1 MFVTFC
7 AVVCTTCLLPVKA
20 LVFLFSELFLF
31 LLVDSCPYISAKC
44 LVFPLFFF
52 SYILLCFADPIC
64 PFLVLNTARFKQSK
78 TYLNPSS
85 GLEPK
90 NQSSTNVVSSARAST
105 FPDEWT
111 YSMNQMSHK
120 PDNMLTMSGELID
133 SFFAN
138 ISDES
143 WFDEIKD
150 GQTAED
156 SSVPAHI
163 GRTNRAC
170 QTESYSKSDKYIQ
183 VNMATAVD
191 FQLRDRLTETSV
203 KHGRNVKDVRH
214 EYGTGNT
221 ENDIPYILPEVS
233 NKPLTNGKLFV
244 VPISVALDTSPTV
257 CVAVHSPIM
266 SVKQIQTS
274 RNATSRMPLEEYLP
288 YYDIKGTY
296 CIGNGLP
303 SRDSLQNSI
312 CKVTSLLLSEGSRS
326 IPSLSAEITKGVSV
340 SSIATSNQVQMQSLK
355 NICLVSTTISHQE
368 KVQSSIH
375 SNLPNMLNSSGF
387 VLRLPHSPQIFSS
400 EKGMQLSFSTS
411 AIFSMPWSVNSSAF
425 YTAVPTFQLSSPTS
439 DTSSKSRFC
448 YGQCLADKFVEP
460 VSAPGSG
467 CLGRIPSSEGGKQSM
482 DTDSWQVFHFN
493 PPQIVEDIVM
503 EERAH
508 TLPSSP
514 VVPSEGCFN
523 LPSPGRPGRDLK
535 VKLPVAKI
543 EMSQSS
549 REGSPIYDRMP
560 KSVLKTKTKEMV
572 DAFGSASM
580 TEKNGTNCSSGHL
593 ATVTSC
599 MADPV
604 RAPSASSLFG
614 GLKNFAEQ
622 NVMGVNACNA
632 SAKETA
638 QKAGCEYIATNKVV
652 ASTRL
657 CCNLLAE
664 SKGVTNLESIAT
676 SVSLVPQIKRIL
688 ASSVTVERYPSVMG
702 LICTAAANKPIFS
715 PDVFVFTG
723 NTAKPSSFESITD
736 SKNKVT
742 KESVTTGISKKQS
755 SFVSAFSGKPTTAF
769 SAKSKS
775 CKVESSSS
783 RLMSSSGSSS
793 SDCSLDTSS
802 SDSDSSVSSANS
814 LSSSDSD
821 TDCSDSENT
830 GTCSQQAQQTGLTD
844 TGPHSMDEDVAT
856 EGCDMKS
863 FASSCSKT
871 GNRSWNAVPYYRKNS
886 QDISI
891 CTGVVLTDVCF
902 LCLQSLSILN

>member
-1 MFVTFC
+1 
-7 AVVCTTCLLPVKA
+7 
-20 LVFLFSELFLF
+20 
-31 LLVDSCPYISAKC
+31 
-44 LVFPLFFF
+44 
-52 SYILLCFADPIC
+52 
-64 PFLVLNTARFKQSK
+64 
-78 TYLNPSS
+78 
-85 GLEPK
+85 
-90 NQSSTNVVSSARAST
+90 
-105 FPDEWT
+105 
-111 YSMNQMSHK
+111 MNCMSHK
-120 PDNMLTMSGELID
+120 PDNMLTMSGELVD
-133 SFFAN
+133 NFFAN
-138 ISDES
+138 ISDDS
-143 WFDEIKD
+143 WFNEVKD
-150 GQTAED
+150 GQTAEG
-156 SSVPAHI
+156 SSVPAHMC
-163 GRTNRAC
+163 RTNRAS

-191 FQLRDRLTETSV
+191 FQLLDTLTESSV
-203 KHGRNVKDVRH
+203 KHGSNVKEVR
-214 EYGTGNT
+214 ENGAGNT
-221 ENDIPYILPEVS
+221 ENGIPYILPEVS

-257 CVAVHSPIM
+257 CAAVHSPIM

-274 RNATSRMPLEEYLP
+274 RNATSRMPLMEYLP
-288 YYDIKGTY
+288 CYDIKGTCY
-296 CIGNGLP
+296 VGNGLP
-303 SRDSLQNSI
+303 SQDSKQNST
-312 CKVTSLLLSEGSRS
+312 CKVTSLLLSEGSRGF
-326 IPSLSAEITKGVSV
+326 PSLSAERTKGDSV
-340 SSIATSNQVQMQSLK
+340 LSIATSNQAQMQSLK
-355 NICLVSTTISHQE
+355 NICSVSTTILNQE
-368 KVQSSIH
+368 QVESSIH
-375 SNLPNMLNSSGF
+375 SSLPNMLNSSGF

-400 EKGMQLSFSTS
+400 GTGMRLSFGTS
-411 AIFSMPWSVNSSAF
+411 ANFSMLWNVNSSES
-425 YTAVPTFQLSSPTS
+425 YTAVPTVHHSFPTS
-439 DTSSKSRFC
+439 DTWSKSRFC
-448 YGQCLADKFVEP
+448 YGQCLADKFVKP
-460 VSAPGSG
+460 VSAQGSG

-482 DTDSWQVFHFN
+482 DTDSWPVFHFN

-503 EERAH
+503 EERAY

-514 VVPSEGCFN
+514 VVPSDWCFS
-523 LPSPGRPGRDLK
+523 LPSSGRDLK
-535 VKLPVAKI
+535 VKLPVVKT
-543 EMSQSS
+543 EMSRSN

-572 DAFGSASM
+572 AAFGSASM
-580 TEKNGTNCSSGHL
+580 TEKNGTNCSSSHS

-599 MADPV
+599 IADPV

-622 NVMGVNACNA
+622 NVMAVNVCNT
-632 SAKETA
+632 SAKESA
-638 QKAGCEYIATNKVV
+638 QKAGLEYIATNKIV

-657 CCNLLAE
+657 CSNLLAE
-664 SKGVTNLESIAT
+664 SKGVTSPEGIAA

-688 ASSVTVERYPSVMG
+688 AASLTEERYPSARG

-723 NTAKPSSFESITD
+723 NTAAEAITD

-742 KESVTTGISKKQS
+742 KESVTTGIRKKQS
-755 SFVSAFSGKPTTAF
+755 SFISAFSGKPTAAF

-802 SDSDSSVSSANS
+802 SDSDSSVSSGNS

-844 TGPHSMDEDVAT
+844 TGPHAMDEDVAT
-856 EGCDMKS
+856 EGCDMNS

-871 GNRSWNAVPYYRKNS
+871 GNRSWNAVPYYRKSS

-891 CTGVVLTDVCF
+891 CTRVVLTDVCF
-902 LCLQSLSILN
+902 LCLHSLSILNSSFFHTLAVH